1 MEQDQSVTPEQPIEQ
16 FSIADS
22 LKRTMEREAGE
33 DWHPPATE
41 PTTEPEGETP
51 EAAAEPDQAPPE
63 PEPEGQPQLAEVEI
77 DGKTYQVP
85 PELKDG
91 YLRQSDYTKKTQQT
105 AAERQSVLEMKAA
118 AEQAFAVVSQLTPLI
133 GEWHNAQQMAERYN
147 KVDWNALYESDPL
160 GHNKAKLDA
169 QENWQKLQWLNGQL
183 QQAPQALQTLQ
194 QRALIEETQR
204 NLPKAVE
211 LVPDL
216 DKRRGELIET
226 GKGYGFTDA
235 ELGGVTDPRHVKIL
249 ADLSEYKKLT
259 ANKAQVLQ
267 KVQQASPVAKP
278 GSRAAAPAVSAKDYQ
293 ASLRK
298 LRTDRD
304 SGGDAFV
311 QALRT
316 QRKLQGQ

>member
-1 MEQDQSVTPEQPIEQ
+1 MEQDQQVTPEQPAEL
-16 FSIADS
+16 SVADS

-33 DWHPPATE
+33 DWNPPATE
-41 PTTEPEGETP
+41 PTEPEGEEAAPAEPTP
-51 EAAAEPDQAPPE
+51 EVAE
-63 PEPEGQPQLAEVEI
+63 PEPEGQPTLAEVEI

-91 YLRQSDYTKKTQQT
+91 YLRQSDYTKKTQQA
-105 AAERQSVLEMKAA
+105 AAERQSVQEMKAA
-118 AEQAFAVVSQLTPLI
+118 AEQAFAVASQMAPLI

-169 QENWQKLQWLNGQL
+169 QDNWQKLQFLNTQL
-183 QQAPQALQTLQ
+183 QQAPQAL
-194 QRALIEETQR
+194 RALHERSFVEETQR
-204 NLPKAVE
+204 NLPKALE

-216 DKRRGELIET
+216 DKRKAEFVET
-226 GKGYGFTDA
+226 GKSYGFTDH
-235 ELGGVTDPRHVKIL
+235 ELATVTDPRHVQIL
-249 ADLSEYKKLT
+249 RDLAEYKKLT

-278 GSRAAAPAVSAKDYQ
+278 GARAAAPSVSSKDYQ

-298 LRTDRD
+298 LRSDRD

-311 QALRT
+311 NALRT